1 MNLSARPLRRQR
13 PAANALYAPPRDL
26 LQPVKLAYC
35 AALLM
40 AALVQVAFFYR
51 AESNL
56 LVTLLATGASL
67 LGITH
72 ALDGERFRAHP
83 VSALILLMYTT
94 TSTAA
99 ALLVKSLEFA
109 PLVEQLEVPLTTY
122 SVLLVGQFAVLLADR
137 VYLRSTALQQLR
149 RLLSRQLIA
158 KAGVMRWP
166 LDGELWILGFLGCA
180 SVVLTGTDYESGAS
194 FGVAGAGLKLIRA
207 FGFLKFAPFLI
218 PFRNALSGEP
228 APPRLPMLP
237 LAAYFVLLVGISFAT
252 NSRSTFADTIPTVA
266 IFALIARSQG
276 RLDLRRIGPGT
287 LIAAAAIALLAG
299 MLLSRVSLA
308 MVVVRDYR
316 NTLDVGSLV
325 RMTVEAFFNTDWLE
339 SAKARMEAS
348 TYLGNYSETYVQ
360 GKFFARFILTKF
372 HDNVLYYFSLMGP
385 DQVASYKEFMLDR
398 LAGTLPDP
406 LLRILGIAL
415 DKKDLVVSNGDY
427 VVYLVDGWGLGGF
440 KTGSMIGEVWGVFG
454 PWLFGPVIFASA
466 LLLFVFHDAFVMVTK
481 YQRLAFSP
489 VILLLIWNLC
499 GTTAAFGLGAESVT
513 AIPAGIVRGLPQNV
527 LFYML
532 ATFGLRLLGRA
543 AGRR

>member
-1 MNLSARPLRRQR
+1 MNFTAGSLRRQH
-13 PAANALYAPPRDL
+13 PAPGALHAKPRDL
-26 LQPVKLAYC
+26 LQPIRLAYC
-35 AALLM
+35 AGLIG
-40 AALVQVAFFYR
+40 AALVQTAFFFR
-51 AESNL
+51 AEDNL
-56 LVTLLATGASL
+56 LATLLATVASL
-67 LGITH
+67 VGVYH

-109 PLVEQLEVPLTTY
+109 PLVDRLEVPVTTY
-122 SVLLVGQFAVLLADR
+122 SVLLIGQIAVLAADR
-137 VYLRSTALQQLR
+137 VYLRSKALQDFR
-149 RLLSRQLIA
+149 RLLSRRVIA
-158 KAGVMRWP
+158 RVGVMRWP

-180 SVVLTGTDYESGAS
+180 SVILTGTDYESGAS
-194 FGVAGAGLKLIRA
+194 FGVAGAGMKLIRA
-207 FGFLKFAPFLI
+207 LGFLKFAPFLI
-218 PFRNALSGEP
+218 PFRNGLSGEP
-228 APPRLPMLP
+228 GPVRLPL
-237 LAAYFVLLVGISFAT
+237 LALGAYFVMLVGISFAT
-252 NSRSTFADTIPTVA
+252 NSRSTFADTIPTIA
-266 IFALIARSQG
+266 IFALISRSQG
-276 RLDLRRIGPGT
+276 LLDLRRIGPGT
-287 LIAAAAIALLAG
+287 LIAAAIIGLLAG
-299 MLLSRVSLA
+299 VALSRVSLA

-325 RMTVEAFFNTDWLE
+325 RMTVEAFFNTEWLE

-348 TYLGNYSETYVQ
+348 VYLGNYSETYVD
-360 GKFFARFILTKF
+360 GRFFARFILTKF

-385 DQVASYKEFMLDR
+385 DQIAAYADFMRDR

-406 LLRILGIAL
+406 LLRIFGIAL
-415 DKKDLVVSNGDY
+415 DKSDLVVSNGDY

-440 KTGSMIGEVWGVFG
+440 KTGSMVGEVWGVFG
-454 PWLFGPVIFASA
+454 AWLFAPVMFVSA
-466 LLLFVFHDAFVMVTK
+466 LLLFVFHDAFVMVTRH
-481 YQRLAFSP
+481 QRLAFSP

-532 ATFGLRLLGRA
+532 ATYGLRLLGRA